1 MMAEPRKRPLE
12 GRGTRISVSLPDDQ
26 ILWLKTRRDGISGTL
41 RALVFEAMNLE
52 NLKKSVGKKK

>member
-1 MMAEPRKRPLE
+1 MAEPRKRPLE

-26 ILWLKTRRDGISGTL
+26 ILWLKTRKDGISGTL
-41 RALVFEAMNLE
+41 RALVFEAMNVE